1 MPAVYAEWRGVVSAL
16 QVRGVQVHDARLV
29 AAMVV
34 HNATT
39 ILTFNK
45 GDFARYPGITAL
57 EPADVLAQKQN
68 PR

>member
-1 MPAVYAEWRGVVSAL
+1 MPPIYAEWRSIVSDL

-34 HNATT
+34 HDTPT

-45 GDFARYPGITAL
+45 SDFARYSGITAL
-57 EPADVLAQKQN
+57 DPAEVIGEEKNAS
-68 PR
+68 